1 MANRHLWP
9 VVVAVGLLAG
19 LLGAFLGFAITE
31 DEDAPPF
38 EAVPPGERGVVIER
52 GILTGAGTAQQTMF
66 PLGVPD
72 TVARV
77 MVEQCGDAFSRSESA
92 SAGFCAGTLSISISV
107 TGEVRQITVPVAC
120 AVAVRVGDSWP
131 TGLEECR

>member
-1 MANRHLWP
+1 MANRHLLP

-19 LLGAFLGFAITE
+19 VLGALLGFAITE

-52 GILTGAGTAQQTMF
+52 GILTGAGTADQTMF

-72 TVARV
+72 AVARV
-77 MVEQCGDAFSRSESA
+77 VVEQCEDALSRSEPA